1 MKQLCI
7 VFTILCAVCVA
18 ALPLAGIFGG
28 LPFAGIALI
37 SAGIFFFLML
47 ACKSRQLAI
56 EQKQNEQPVGDFFH
70 PIPNPTQA
78 ANEKQ
83 ETNKDGQ

>member
-1 MKQLCI
+1 MKQLRI

-37 SAGIFFFLML
+37 GAGIFFFLML
-47 ACKSRQLAI
+47 ACKSRQLAN
-56 EQKQNEQPVGDFFH
+56 EQKQNDQPVGDFFH
-70 PIPNPTQA
+70 PIP
-78 ANEKQ
+78 KQ
-83 ETNKDGQ
+83 CEETKKDEQ